1 MKILQILCHPDYNNE
16 KRIANLLAKLGEN
29 TLRDS
34 NFVDIETINLYD
46 PECHI
51 PTMDKNMFNYNDKIL
66 TALEE
71 KDRKRQKE
79 ILAQWK
85 NTDAVFIYMPLHNFN
100 IVSKFKDYIDNIVI
114 VNETFKCEI
123 ETMMGLD
130 NPNKQITFVLT
141 SGGEFDKHIQ
151 YINLDFAAQYVRGI
165 FSVLGIERLKLMRV
179 QGLDLVHNNKEKIVE
194 KSKLELVEWI
204 EEFSNNNNN
213 NKKVLR

>member
-204 EEFSNNNNN
+204 EEFSNNN
-213 NKKVLR
+213 KKVLR